1 MGRAAERTPMNATI
15 DELADIPS
23 AERRLSC
30 YSGLYSAAGL
40 VFEPETEEHVKRIF
54 AYAAKAGRK
63 VTCRGGGHAFDGQS
77 LGDDLVISMARLN
90 TIEVIADERRVRV
103 GAGASWGAILT
114 ALEPHGL
121 VPRVTVTTAEAT
133 AGGTLASDCL
143 SRFSPAWGKEG
154 EAIRSF
160 KLITP
165 TGKTI
170 TATPPKP
177 GAEPSA
183 WNGEERV
190 FCGVIGGLGYLGA
203 VTEITYH
210 RLLRPSRPGERI
222 AVRTQVHR
230 FDTFDDLVERLLPRT
245 RRMRGEANDDDPEK
259 LDAVWCALSTRGKG
273 DRSVLWFTSA
283 LEGTTERK
291 RMLLHR
297 PRLLL
302 RLPVEWLMRVSW
314 ISKLLWPIFFRLY
327 GKGSVYHDD
336 LAGYTFFM
344 DGNVRAKRI
353 GQHLGFRMRSIQQT
367 FIVPLRPQPAAGDR
381 TPERQL
387 VAWLEHAQEVLLARK
402 LTPTM
407 NDVLFLPRDR
417 PFALSASYG
426 LSGFAVSYA
435 FETSNERTLERA
447 KAAFA
452 DLSDHLWHQF
462 GGRVHLVKNVCARPE
477 TLWAMYGD
485 HAGEFFRLKRELD
498 PGGVLEND
506 FLERNFGDPPIE
518 LGSGQKGDAAV

>member
-1 MGRAAERTPMNATI
+1 MNATI
-15 DELADIPS
+15 EELADIPS
-23 AERRLSC
+23 AERSLSC

-40 VFEPETEEHVKRIF
+40 VFEPEVEEHVKRIF
-54 AYAAKAGRK
+54 AYAAATGRK

-90 TIEVIADERRVRV
+90 TIEVFADQRRLRV
-103 GAGASWGAILT
+103 GAGASWGAIVA

-154 EAIRSF
+154 EAIESF

-170 TATPPKP
+170 TATPPERNAKP
-177 GAEPSA
+177 SDWTSEQRAFS
-183 WNGEERV
+183 
-190 FCGVIGGLGYLGA
+190 GVIGGLGYLGA
-203 VTEITYH
+203 VIEITYR
-210 RLLRPSRPGERI
+210 RLLQPCRAGGRI

-230 FDTFDDLVERLLPRT
+230 FDSFDDLAKRLLPRT
-245 RRMRGEANDDDPEK
+245 RRMREEADAGDPEK
-259 LDAVWCALSTRGKG
+259 LDAIWCALNTRGNG

-283 LEGTTERK
+283 LEGTSER
-291 RMLLHR
+291 RPMLLHR
-297 PRLLL
+297 PRLLV
-302 RLPVEWLMRVSW
+302 RVPVEWLMRVSW
-314 ISKLLWPIFFRLY
+314 ISKLMWPIFFRLY
-327 GKGSVYHDD
+327 GEGSVYHDD
-336 LAGYTFFM
+336 LEGYTFFM

-353 GQHLGFRMRSIQQT
+353 GQRLGFKMRNIQQT
-367 FIVPLRPQPAAGDR
+367 FIVPLDPHPAANERD
-381 TPERQL
+381 PEQQL
-387 VAWLEHAQEVLLARK
+387 VAWLEHAHELLLERK

-407 NDVLFLPRDR
+407 NDVLFLPPDH

-426 LSGFAVSYA
+426 LAGFAVSYA

-447 KAAFA
+447 QAAFT
-452 DLSDHLWHQF
+452 DLSDHLWNQF
-462 GGRVHLVKNVCARPE
+462 GGRVHLVKNVCARRE
-477 TLWAMYGD
+477 TLWEMYGD

-498 PGGVLEND
+498 PGGVLNND
-506 FLERNFGDPPIE
+506 FLKRNFGAPP
-518 LGSGQKGDAAV
+518 DAAEPATA